1 MKKSFLFIQALV
13 SNAVSTRLET
23 TKSLLR
29 LYLLHSSC
37 VISSLSHQSSIN
49 RTSLWLKTQ
58 VYKIRKW
65 QLSSHMQT
73 DFDTPF
79 SDYNTIINYMMTEWF
94 LPDPYS
100 IWRAK
105 RSGANFTAFL
115 GILFYLS
122 NIWFLHPDNPAF
134 HLVSQ
139 HPIKSLLFSFCLLLK
154 K

>member
-1 MKKSFLFIQALV
+1 MQSVQGLKQQQ
-13 SNAVSTRLET
+13 
-23 TKSLLR
+23 SLLR
-29 LYLLHSSC
+29 LHLLHSSC
-37 VISSLSHQSSIN
+37 VISTLSHQSYIN
-49 RTSLWLKTQ
+49 TTLLWLKTQ

-79 SDYNTIINYMMTEWF
+79 SDYNTVTNYMMTEWF
-94 LPDPYS
+94 LPDPYF
-100 IWRAK
+100 IWCAK
-105 RSGANFTAFL
+105 RSGADFTAFL

-122 NIWFLHPDNPAF
+122 NIWFLYPDNPAF